1 MEPAI
6 RHAKQIEKALNS
18 QDAARQPLVAS
29 WQRSANLHQLQPERP
44 RTAKRLSSEEFRVTC
59 EKLAPLVHNSQ
70 NYLDRLYQAIG
81 GDGCCVLL
89 ADKDG
94 VPVARRGSE
103 ADEVTFREWGLW
115 TGTIWSEDSEGT
127 NGIGT
132 CIVEERALTI
142 HKGQHFHSKNIG
154 LSCTASPIFDHD
166 GKLVAALDVSS
177 CRSDLTPGFS
187 RLISM
192 AVIDAARQI
201 EMTHFENHFGHAR
214 VILATPP
221 EDFGNA
227 GVGITGT
234 SSIAGASLIAVDRDD
249 LVIGATRAARKL
261 FNLNDEDLKN
271 PRPLNMLYGQEANDA
286 QNYAQVGRR
295 TISQALAR
303 SGGNVSAARADGLST
318 AFCLMKRADIEAV
331 KGGASVILEK
341 F

>member
-1 MEPAI
+1 MKPVI
-6 RHAKQIEKALNS
+6 SHAKQIEAALAS
-18 QDAARQPLVAS
+18 QSAAHQPLVAS
-29 WQRSANLHQLQPERP
+29 WQRSANLHKLEPQRP
-44 RTAKRLSSEEFRVTC
+44 TTARRLSPEEFRETR
-59 EKLAPLVHNSQ
+59 EKLAPLVHNAQ

-94 VPVARRGSE
+94 VPVARRGSQC
-103 ADEVTFREWGLW
+103 DDVTFQEWGLW

-166 GKLVAALDVSS
+166 GQLVAALDVSS

-201 EMTHFENHFGHAR
+201 EMTHFENHFSEAR
-214 VILATPP
+214 VVLATPP
-221 EDFGNA
+221 EGFGRR
-227 GVGITGT
+227 GHVVP
-234 SSIAGASLIAVDRDD
+234 GASLLAVDRDE

-261 FNLNDEDLKN
+261 FDLSDEDLKN
-271 PRPLNMLYGQEANDA
+271 PQPLSMLYGQEASDA

-303 SGGNVSAARADGLST
+303 SGGNVSAAAQALGVSRATLYRK
-318 AFCLMKRADIEAV
+318 LKQL
-331 KGGASVILEK
+331 KLP
-341 F
+341 